1 MSDRIY
7 TAPTESQ
14 GHEVRGKTLPDLLY
28 EAAEKYP
35 NPRAFNQPNG
45 DGTWQP
51 ISTHEF
57 RTQAEETALGLLEL
71 GLERGD
77 KVALFMENDAY
88 FCIADMGC
96 LIAGLVDVPVYLT
109 SRPNQI
115 QYVLDHAEARA
126 LIVSTPAHLE
136 KVAPLLSELPRVE
149 TVVVAEMEAGA
160 VLAEGPEGVEVL
172 SLGDLRARGRTRQ
185 GQDGADIPSLL
196 SKIKTD
202 DLATLIYTSGTTGQ
216 PKGVMLTHE
225 NVSSNSQ
232 TSLTCFTGFEAGAG
246 AEVALSFLPLTHIYA
261 RSIDL
266 YGFMSQGTSI
276 YFCEP
281 DDLAEAMK
289 KVRPTVFNSVPR
301 LLEKVYGSIQ
311 DKTASAEGLQ
321 KKIGTWALEL
331 AKQYRIGE
339 TPSLAYKAQ
348 AAVADALVFKKWR
361 AALGGRIKYIVI
373 GGAALSAELA
383 HTFAAAGIPLI
394 QGYGLTETSP
404 VITFNRPDRNRAG
417 TVGEPI
423 PGVEVR
429 IAEDGEILTRG
440 PHVMRGYYKAQDKT
454 DEVLTEDGWFHT
466 GDIGEFTEEGRLRIT
481 DRKKALF
488 KLSTGKY
495 VTPTPLE
502 GRLATSA
509 LVEQAVVVGEGHK
522 FCAALLFPSEASLRT
537 FARRQGLDAE
547 QPLEDLVKEEK
558 VIDEYQRLVD
568 EANEDMDP
576 WSTIKRFTLVPGEM
590 TVGSGLLTPTM
601 KVKRAQVHEQ
611 YSEAVEEMYAMDD
624 QERRK
629 GENVHVS

>member
-7 TAPTESQ
+7 TAPPESQ

-28 EAAEKYP
+28 EVVEKHP

-45 DGTWQP
+45 DGTWRP
-51 ISTHEF
+51 ISTQAF
-57 RTQAEETALGLLEL
+57 RTQAEETALGLRAL

-96 LIAGLVDVPVYLT
+96 LIAGLIDVPIYLT
-109 SRPNQI
+109 SRPKQV
-115 QYVLDHAEARA
+115 QYVLDHAEAKA
-126 LIVSTPAHLE
+126 LVVSTPAHLE
-136 KVAPLLSELPRVE
+136 KAAPLLGELPRIK
-149 TVVVAEMEAGA
+149 TVIVAEMKVGA
-160 VLAEGPEGVEVL
+160 ALADVPEGVEVL
-172 SLGDLRARGRTRQ
+172 SIEDLRARGRERE
-185 GQDGADIPSLL
+185 DGEAIPSLL
-196 SKIKTD
+196 SRIEPD

-232 TSLTCFTGFEAGAG
+232 TSLSCFTGFESGAG
-246 AEVALSFLPLTHIYA
+246 GEVALSFLPLTHIYA

-266 YGFMSQGTSI
+266 YGFMAQGTSI

-321 KKIGTWALEL
+321 KKIGRWALEL
-331 AKQYRIGE
+331 ARQYRIGE
-339 TPSLAYKAQ
+339 TPSPWYRAQ
-348 AAVADALVFKKWR
+348 AAVADRLVFKKWR

-423 PGVEVR
+423 PGVEVK

-466 GDIGEFTEEGRLRIT
+466 GDVGAFTEEGRLRIT

-502 GRLATSA
+502 SGLAASP
-509 LVEQAVVVGEGHK
+509 LVEQAVVVGEEHR
-522 FCAALLFPSEASLRT
+522 FCAALLFPNEGSLRS
-537 FARRQGLDAE
+537 FARRHGLDAE
-547 QPLEDLVKEEK
+547 QPLEDLVKEET

-568 EANEDMDP
+568 AANESMDP
-576 WSTIKRFTLVPGEM
+576 WSTIKRFALVPGEM
-590 TVGSGLLTPTM
+590 SVSSGLLTPTM
-601 KVKRAQVHEQ
+601 KVKRAQVHAQ
-611 YSEAVEEMYAMDD
+611 YEDEIEALYAMADE
-624 QERRK
+624 EREA
-629 GENVHVS
+629 GEGMRVS